1 MHSVWGAGQMA
12 WTKSVFVV
20 DHDVDVHDVRAVMT
34 AAARHCRP
42 SRDLELVHGPVDIL
56 DHAAPHLGTGCK
68 IGFDCTR
75 KGPAEGAH
83 GVPVDVDATGTEP
96 PRRVATAQDAG
107 PHLARVRA
115 LPGVVDSA
123 VHAIAPGWLLV
134 AADRAEGEPD
144 RAGIGAR
151 VRDAVLALDPAT
163 DGVADLPFVV
173 VVGRDAPLGDDVLPF
188 FHWLAHMDAGRDL
201 ARVGDRVGFDATA
214 KSAGDARPGWPV
226 RDWPPVVRYP
236 EDVLERARRG

>member
-1 MHSVWGAGQMA
+1 MHSVWGTGQMA

-34 AAARHCRP
+34 AAAHYCRP
-42 SRDLELVHGPVDIL
+42 ERDLELVHGPVDIL
-56 DHAAPHLGTGCK
+56 DHAAPYLGTGGK

-75 KGPAEGAH
+75 KLPAEGAN
-83 GVPVDVDATGTEP
+83 GIPVDDAA

-107 PHLARVRA
+107 RHLAKVRA
-115 LPGVVDSA
+115 LPGVVDAA
-123 VHAIAPGWLLV
+123 VHPMAPGWLLV
-134 AADRAEGEPD
+134 QADRAEGEPD
-144 RAGIGAR
+144 RGGIGR
-151 VRDAVLALDPAT
+151 QVRDATLALNPSE

-173 VVGRDAPLGDDVLPF
+173 VVGRDAPLQDEILPF

-201 ARVGDRVGFDATA
+201 IRVGDRVGFDATA

-226 RDWPPVVRYP
+226 RDWPPIVRHP
-236 EDVLERARRG
+236 DAVLERARQG